1 MKTAI
6 TVATPNE
13 LSREVIIVNE
23 LGLHARS
30 AGQIAKLAQNCRAG
44 LWLQKDD
51 QRVDATS
58 IMDIL
63 SLACGKG
70 TRIRLIIDNAA
81 DIDVLNAIV
90 ELVESGFGE

>member
-1 MKTAI
+1 MSS
-6 TVATPNE
+6 PNE

-30 AGQIAKLAQNCRAG
+30 AAQLAKLARNCKAG
-44 LWLQKDD
+44 VWLQKDD

-63 SLACGKG
+63 SLVCAKG
-70 TRIRLIIDNAA
+70 TRIKVTIDNPAE
-81 DIDVLNAIV
+81 IDVLDRIV